1 MKNLCH
7 FELCWLIKLYIT
19 SSLPSSRAASPN
31 VDLYPALLPQK
42 THILL
47 NILFFT
53 FGVADDPSSP
63 SILPKKLMWKTRE
76 YPMERERE
84 MECREGTRVLLKEKK
99 EWDTLET
106 TLLAFVCLNM
116 YLVLEQSPTRAH
128 LSLPSFY
135 LPPHLLQIIHC
146 LSLSIKYLLNFVEF

>member
-7 FELCWLIKLYIT
+7 FELCWLIKLCIT
-19 SSLPSSRAASPN
+19 SSLPSSSAASPN

-47 NILFFT
+47 NILFFA

-84 MECREGTRVLLKEKK
+84 RDGMQRRYEGIVKRKQNE
-99 EWDTLET
+99 TLET
-106 TLLAFVCLNM
+106 PLLAFVCLNK
-116 YLVLEQSPTRAH
+116 YLVLEKSPTRAH

-135 LPPHLLQIIHC
+135 LPPHLLQIIHS